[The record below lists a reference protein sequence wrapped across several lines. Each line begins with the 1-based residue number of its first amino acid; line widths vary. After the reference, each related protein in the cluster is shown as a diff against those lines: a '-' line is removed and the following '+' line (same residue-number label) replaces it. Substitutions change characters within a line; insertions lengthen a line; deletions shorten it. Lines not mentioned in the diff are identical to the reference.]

1 MEVYFNELS
10 VCPKSK
16 TIEEA
21 QNNVTILLNALKEL
35 REHDYRV
42 MRTNDNFFAE
52 ELSDGYTFSNF
63 VVDNNVGRDLR
74 ILLQSIAKSP
84 FLKRDSEEE
93 EIFILTT
100 FKSESYIGEKVAV
113 EGIASA
119 YLNNSPTV
127 SIPSCDAWKKDSL
140 DLFVESTIGTSYN
153 TSVTNLWNKESV
165 LNWLLSIVETL
176 PLNSIDNIK
185 RVFPEDKFKFDQQ
198 AIDELIAWC
207 YDDERYQNKIR
218 DLIFDIP
225 LHPFVGGIGLTE
237 VLKNESG
244 KASKRIVKKDRIIY
258 TYTQTLITIHQCKG
272 HYSDK

>member
-16 TIEEA
+16 TIVEA
-21 QNNVTILLNALKEL
+21 QKNVTILLTALKEL
-35 REHDYRV
+35 RKHDFRV
-42 MRTNDNFFAE
+42 MRTHDNFFVE
-52 ELSDGYTFSNF
+52 ELSDGYTFSDF
-63 VVDNNVGRDLR
+63 VNDNDVSRDLR
-74 ILLQSIAKSP
+74 ILLQSMAKSP
-84 FLKRDSEEE
+84 FLKKDSEEE
-93 EIFILTT
+93 EIFILNT
-100 FKSESYIGEKVAV
+100 FKSENHIREKVAV

-119 YLNNSPTV
+119 NLNNSPAV

-153 TSVTNLWNKESV
+153 TSVINFWNEESV
-165 LNWLLSIVETL
+165 LYWFLSIIDTL
-176 PLNSIDNIK
+176 PLNTIDNIK
-185 RVFPEDKFKFDQQ
+185 KVFPEDKFKFDQQ
-198 AIDELIAWC
+198 AIDELIAWY

-225 LHPFVGGIGLTE
+225 LHPFVGGIGFTE
-237 VLKNESG
+237 VLRDKGG

-258 TYTQTLITIHQCKG
+258 TYTHALITIHQCRG

>member
-16 TIEEA
+16 TIDEA
-21 QNNVTILLNALKEL
+21 QNDVTILLTALKEL
-35 REHDYRV
+35 RKHDFRV
-42 MRTNDNFFAE
+42 MRTHDNFFAE
-52 ELSDGYTFSNF
+52 ELCDGYTFSNF
-63 VVDNNVGRDLR
+63 VIDNDVSRDLR
-74 ILLQSIAKSP
+74 ILLQSMAKSP
-84 FLKRDSEEE
+84 FLKKDSEEE
-93 EIFILTT
+93 EIFILDT
-100 FKSESYIGEKVAV
+100 FKSGNHIGEKVSV

-127 SIPSCDAWKKDSL
+127 SIPSCDIWEKDSL
-140 DLFVESTIGTSYN
+140 DLFVESAIGTSYN
-153 TSVTNLWNKESV
+153 TSVTNFWNEESV
-165 LNWLLSIVETL
+165 LNWFLPIVETL
-176 PLNSIDNIK
+176 PLNTIDNIK

-198 AIDELIAWC
+198 AIDELIAWY

-225 LHPFVGGIGLTE
+225 LHPFVGGIGFTE
-237 VLKNESG
+237 VLRDEGG

-258 TYTQTLITIHQCKG
+258 TYSQTLITIHQCKG